1 MLESLEIYPWRQFGE
16 VQIDFHPRVTILTGI
31 NGVGKS
37 SILRILG
44 KFMNY
49 EMEQFMATPGIATD
63 GSKCYLK
70 DFDEES
76 PRVQKADQE
85 RRVVGLIKFSGES
98 FTHDLLMK
106 EDHDRCYTLWVD
118 KGKEVVGVYI
128 PSHRMPMNSQIVKNI
143 SPFVED
149 PKDILHKYRMNYQAM
164 LIGMPITEHPIYLLK
179 QWLISLVLT
188 GSTSFHA
195 IRTSR
200 NYELFEKFCSV
211 LSVLLPEEV
220 GFVQMVVHG
229 SDIVIVTKSGE
240 FSFDSLSGGLLSL
253 VDIGFQMFL
262 ASIQSEDFV
271 VLFDEPENHLHP
283 SMQKTILPRLV
294 RAFPKA
300 QIIAATH
307 SPSVVTSLQDSRIYR
322 LVKAPDEKIVSLE
335 LLENKASNANRALRD
350 FMNVETA
357 IPEWAAEKLSE
368 IVSKYSPIEDENS
381 IEAIDRELKESGL
394 QDYTT
399 FAIAKLMEISDY
411 REFLEE

>member
-16 VQIDFHPRVTILTGI
+16 VQISFHPRATIITGV

-49 EMEQFMATPGIATD
+49 EMEQFMATPGIAAD
-63 GSKCYLK
+63 GSRHYLK
-70 DFDEES
+70 DYDAES
-76 PRVQKADQE
+76 PRVHKAPQD

-98 FTHDLLMK
+98 VTHDLLVN
-106 EDHDRCYTLWVD
+106 EYHDRCYTLWVD
-118 KGKEVVGVYI
+118 KGKEVVGVYV
-128 PSHRMPMNSQIVKNI
+128 PSHRMPMNSQIVKHI

-164 LIGMPITEHPIYLLK
+164 LIGMPITEHPIFLLK

-188 GSTSFHA
+188 GSTKFHA
-195 IRTSR
+195 IRDSR
-200 NYELFEKFCSV
+200 NFELFEKFCSV
-211 LSVLLPEEV
+211 LRVLLPEEV
-220 GFVQMVVHG
+220 GFEGMVVHA

-240 FSFDSLSGGLLSL
+240 FNFDSLSGGLLSL

-262 ASIQSEDFV
+262 ASIQSEGFV

-294 RAFPKA
+294 KAFPTA

-307 SPSVVTSLQDSRIYR
+307 SPSVVTSLQDSKIYR

-335 LLENKASNANRALRD
+335 LLESKASNANRALRD

-357 IPEWAAEKLSE
+357 IPDWAAEKLGE
-368 IVSKYSPIEDENS
+368 IVRKYLPLKDENS
-381 IEAIDRELKESGL
+381 IGAIDRELKDNGL

-399 FAIAKLMEISDY
+399 FAIAQLMDISDY
-411 REFLEE
+411 RELLEE